1 MFPFLTTEMLGWI
14 GVYILIGFV
23 YVFLRFNRN
32 KDKMKKEIESR
43 NLHNHPLFGI
53 AFPLAMI
60 FAVLTW
66 PHLMGSFIWRK
77 LNEYWKK

>member
-14 GVYILIGFV
+14 GVYILIGFI

-32 KDKMKKEIESR
+32 KEKIQKEIESR
-43 NLHNHPLFGI
+43 NLHNHEFFEI
-53 AFPLAMI
+53 VFPLTMI
-60 FAVLTW
+60 VLIITW

-77 LNEYWKK
+77 FNEYWKK